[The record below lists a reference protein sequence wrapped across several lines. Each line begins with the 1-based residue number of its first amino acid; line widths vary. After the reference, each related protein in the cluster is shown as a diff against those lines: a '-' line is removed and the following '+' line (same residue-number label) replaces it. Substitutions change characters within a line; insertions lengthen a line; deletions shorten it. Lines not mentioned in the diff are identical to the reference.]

1 MVTGGL
7 YLVQLFQCAHL
18 SVFNQA
24 RREEWG
30 PFPKGL
36 SKKVGQHLPSP
47 SSKISQLEEGSC
59 HKFFTFFFQKELMH
73 REGETYSSQ
82 RCNRLHLSGD
92 TAFWPF
98 KSASFVSFL
107 LGFKKKERKRLKRF
121 LLLSCMSTNGQLL
134 LLWFTQILTVRNGK
148 YYNKYNGS

>member
-7 YLVQLFQCAHL
+7 YLVQLFQCAQL

-59 HKFFTFFFQKELMH
+59 HKFFTFFFRRSWCTEKEKLIAVKDVTDF
-73 REGETYSSQ
+73 TYLVTQPSDLSSQ
-82 RCNRLHLSGD
+82 HLLSVFCWD
-92 TAFWPF
+92 
-98 KSASFVSFL
+98 L
-107 LGFKKKERKRLKRF
+107 KKERKRLKMF

-134 LLWFTQILTVRNGK
+134 LLWFTQILTMRNGK

>member
-7 YLVQLFQCAHL
+7 YLVQLFQCAQL

-59 HKFFTFFFQKELMH
+59 HKFFTFFFFSRRSWCTEKEKLIAVKDVTDF
-73 REGETYSSQ
+73 TYLVTQPSDLSSQ
-82 RCNRLHLSGD
+82 HLLSVFCWD
-92 TAFWPF
+92 
-98 KSASFVSFL
+98 L
-107 LGFKKKERKRLKRF
+107 KERKKKAEKVF
-121 LLLSCMSTNGQLL
+121 VIIMHVHKWPTTAAVIYSNINSEK
-134 LLWFTQILTVRNGK
+134 WKIL
-148 YYNKYNGS
+148 